1 RVAAGFGWDDD
12 GATAVDILAFRRHDR
27 QPDGDNLLPQRPV
40 RGEQAP
46 RCLRKRPGLAAREG
60 SHVRAKLAAQVRLG
74 DGAASTRRATAWPTT
89 PLPPSNIT
97 VRSARSMQALDRSD
111 LLPGELAPMALGQ
124 LAEPDRAGGH
134 DVRPTNVR
142 EAGHL
147 GEQPEH
153 GAPPLRIGATDDV
166 ADRFVEREPS
176 GARRAAYGTAVDRD
190 LLGIGIDA

>member
-1 RVAAGFGWDDD
+1 M
-12 GATAVDILAFRRHDR
+12 R
-27 QPDGDNLLPQRPV
+27 QRGPDSGT
-40 RGEQAP
+40 
-46 RCLRKRPGLAAREG
+46 
-60 SHVRAKLAAQVRLG
+60 VRAVHTQPV
-74 DGAASTRRATAWPTT
+74 GAGHLVARMHEPVGRRAV
-89 PLPPSNIT
+89 SC
-97 VRSARSMQALDRSD
+97 Q
-111 LLPGELAPMALGQ
+111 EQ
-124 LAEPDRAGGH
+124 EPGGH
-134 DVRPTNVR
+134 DVQPTNVR